1 MIFKYLKIKLKKKF
15 IINYK
20 KFKKFEINLKI
31 ITDKSK
37 KKFFILYYLNF
48 ILFYTY
54 FYLNIFLN

>member
-37 KKFFILYYLNF
+37 KKFFFFDKI
-48 ILFYTY
+48 
-54 FYLNIFLN
+54 NI

>member
-31 ITDKSK
+31 ITLK
-37 KKFFILYYLNF
+37 N
-48 ILFYTY
+48 
-54 FYLNIFLN
+54 

>member
-31 ITDKSK
+31 ITDNFM
-37 KKFFILYYLNF
+37 FF
-48 ILFYTY
+48 
-54 FYLNIFLN
+54 

>member
-31 ITDKSK
+31 IIK
-37 KKFFILYYLNF
+37 KNSQILNCFYNIKCIYNYLIIKNNM
-48 ILFYTY
+48 LY
-54 FYLNIFLN
+54 